1 MSDMWVILSF
11 ISALC
16 LGLYDL
22 AKKSSVRDNAV
33 PMVLLLNVL
42 TGAAIYF
49 PIIVWSGWIHPLDAA
64 GHGLLFA
71 KSALVGASW
80 TLAFFAL
87 KHLPISIAAPIR
99 ATSPLWTIL
108 IAVLMMGESPAPIQ
122 WLGIAIILGAFAYFS
137 RTGRS
142 EGINFRR
149 NPWVGLMIVATLLG
163 ATSSI
168 YDKFLLQNCGYA
180 PVTVQA
186 WFSIYL
192 CPVMLPLAVHWGV
205 RGRKSKPFQ
214 FRWTIPA
221 IAVCLLIA
229 DILYFTAIACD
240 DAMVSVIS
248 PVRRTSV
255 IIPFAFGI
263 LVLAEKNWKPKLLS
277 ILLMLIGVV
286 LVGVNS
292 LAAK

>member
-1 MSDMWVILSF
+1 MWVVLSF
-11 ISALC
+11 VSALC

-42 TGAAIYF
+42 TGASIYL
-49 PIIVWSGWIHPLDAA
+49 PIILWSGWIQPLDAT

-80 TLAFFAL
+80 TFAFFAL
-87 KHLPISIAAPIR
+87 KHLPITIAAPIR

-108 IAVLMMGESPAPIQ
+108 IAVLLMGEQPTSIQ
-122 WLGIAIILGAFAYFS
+122 WFGIAIIMGAFAYFS
-137 RTGRS
+137 TTGKS
-142 EGINFRR
+142 EGIYFRR
-149 NPWVGLMIVATLLG
+149 NRWVGLMIVATLLG

-168 YDKFLLQNCGYA
+168 YDKFLLQRCGYA

-192 CPVMLPLAVHWGV
+192 CPVMTPLALYWGL
-205 RGRKSKPFQ
+205 RDRKSKPFQ

-229 DILYFTAIACD
+229 DILYFTAIATD

-263 LVLAEKNWKPKLLS
+263 LVLSEKNWKPKLLS
-277 ILLMLIGVV
+277 ILLMLLGVA
-286 LVGVNS
+286 LVGINS
-292 LAAK
+292 LGSG